1 VSNMTKVDKLI
12 RQYYK
17 ANPNLDADI
26 TVEEMPELH
35 KRLYVLTTPQ
45 FQALVN
51 HFQGTEEGRKV
62 KKFVDEEITRV
73 TKRLGIDEEVL
84 LSDILTNLAFQKPDN
99 QETIMTQ
106 PLSQMEQEV
115 LDQAMAE
122 LEAEKG
128 E

>member
-1 VSNMTKVDKLI
+1 MTKVDKLI

>member
-1 VSNMTKVDKLI
+1 MTKVDKLI

-35 KRLYVLTTPQ
+35 KRLHVLTTPQ

-62 KKFVDEEITRV
+62 KKFVDEELTRV
-73 TKRLGIDEEVL
+73 TKRLGITEDVL

>member
-1 VSNMTKVDKLI
+1 MTKIDKLI

-26 TVEEMPELH
+26 TIEELPELH
-35 KRLYVLTTPQ
+35 KKLYVLTMPQ
-45 FQALVN
+45 FQTLVN
-51 HFQGTEEGRKV
+51 HFQGTEEGRKI
-62 KKFVDEEITRV
+62 KKFVDEELTRV

>member
-1 VSNMTKVDKLI
+1 MTKVDKLI

-35 KRLYVLTTPQ
+35 KRLHVLTTPQ

-73 TKRLGIDEEVL
+73 TNRLGITEEVL

-106 PLSQMEQEV
+106 PLSPMEQEV

>member
-1 VSNMTKVDKLI
+1 VSNMTKIDKLI

-26 TVEEMPELH
+26 TIEELPELH
-35 KRLYVLTTPQ
+35 KKLYVLTMPQ
-45 FQALVN
+45 FQTLVN
-51 HFQGTEEGRKV
+51 HFQGTEEGRKI
-62 KKFVDEEITRV
+62 KKFVDEELTRV

>member
-1 VSNMTKVDKLI
+1 MTKIDKLI

-26 TVEEMPELH
+26 TIEELPELH
-35 KRLYVLTTPQ
+35 KKLYVLTMPQ
-45 FQALVN
+45 FQTLVN
-51 HFQGTEEGRKV
+51 HFQGTEEGRKI
-62 KKFVDEEITRV
+62 KKFVDEELTRV

-106 PLSQMEQEV
+106 PLSPMEQEV

-122 LEAEKG
+122 LEAEK
-128 E
+128 EE

>member
-1 VSNMTKVDKLI
+1 MTKVDKLI

-26 TVEEMPELH
+26 TAEEMPELH
-35 KRLYVLTTPQ
+35 KKLYVLTTPQ
-45 FQALVN
+45 FQTLVN

-62 KKFVDEEITRV
+62 KKFVDEELTRV

-84 LSDILTNLAFQKPDN
+84 LSDILSNLAFQKPDN

>member
-1 VSNMTKVDKLI
+1 MTKVDKLI
-12 RQYYK
+12 RQYYI

-62 KKFVDEEITRV
+62 KKFVDEELTRV
-73 TKRLGIDEEVL
+73 TKRLGITEEVL

>member
-1 VSNMTKVDKLI
+1 MTKVDKLI

-35 KRLYVLTTPQ
+35 KRLHVLTTPQ

-51 HFQGTEEGRKV
+51 HFQGTEEGRKI
-62 KKFVDEEITRV
+62 KKFVDEELTRV
-73 TKRLGIDEEVL
+73 TKRLGINEEVL

>member
-1 VSNMTKVDKLI
+1 MTKVDKLI

-106 PLSQMEQEV
+106 PLRQLEQEV
-115 LDQAMAE
+115 LD
-122 LEAEKG
+122 
-128 E
+128 

>member
-1 VSNMTKVDKLI
+1 MTKVDKLI

-122 LEAEKG
+122 LEAGKG

>member
-1 VSNMTKVDKLI
+1 MTKVDKLI

-26 TVEEMPELH
+26 TAEEMPELH
-35 KRLYVLTTPQ
+35 KKLYVLTTPQ
-45 FQALVN
+45 FQTLVN

-62 KKFVDEEITRV
+62 KKFVDEELTRV
-73 TKRLGIDEEVL
+73 TKRLGITEEVL

>member
-1 VSNMTKVDKLI
+1 MTKIDKLI
-12 RQYYK
+12 RQFYK

-26 TVEEMPELH
+26 TIEELPELR
-35 KRLYVLTTPQ
+35 KRLYVLTMPQ

-73 TKRLGIDEEVL
+73 TNRLGITEEVL
-84 LSDILTNLAFQKPDN
+84 LSDILTNLAFQKPDA

-106 PLSQMEQEV
+106 PLSPMEQEV

>member
-1 VSNMTKVDKLI
+1 MTKVDKLI

-62 KKFVDEEITRV
+62 KKFVDEELTRV

-84 LSDILTNLAFQKPDN
+84 LSDILSNLAFQKPDN

>member
-1 VSNMTKVDKLI
+1 MTKVDKLI

-62 KKFVDEEITRV
+62 KKFVDEELTRV
-73 TKRLGIDEEVL
+73 TRRLGITEDVL

>member
-1 VSNMTKVDKLI
+1 MTKVDKLI

-106 PLSQMEQEV
+106 PLSHMEQEV

>member
-1 VSNMTKVDKLI
+1 MTKVDKLI
-12 RQYYK
+12 RQYYR

-106 PLSQMEQEV
+106 PLSHMEQEV